1 MEQLPAYRKI
11 DMKTWPRREHFHY
24 YRNVIK
30 CGYSL
35 TARVDVTAVVEL
47 ARREHKRFYGC
58 FLYAAAKAVNS
69 MDAMRMMVPPD
80 GGAGVWETSN
90 LNFTVFHPEDETFT
104 DLWMEYHPV
113 FKEFYREFT
122 WVVETYGDRRG
133 IKGRPGQPANFFC
146 ISCLPWLD
154 FTGYGCDTYGDS
166 EMYFPVLLF
175 GRYRPEGQALTLPFN
190 IWVHH
195 AVADGWHI
203 HLLVDTLQQLLAE
216 PESWLDS

>member
-1 MEQLPAYRKI
+1 MKQLPAYRKI
-11 DMKTWPRREHFHY
+11 DLETWPRREHFHY

-35 TARVDVTAVVEL
+35 TARVDVTAAVEL

-69 MDAMRMMVPPD
+69 MDAMRMMVPPE

-104 DLWMEYHPV
+104 DLWMEYCPA
-113 FKEFYREFT
+113 FEEFYREFT
-122 WVVETYGDRRG
+122 RVVETYGKRRG

-154 FTGYGCDTYGDS
+154 FTGCTTHSVG
-166 EMYFPVLLF
+166 EPALFPIIDF
-175 GRYRPEGQALTLPFN
+175 GKYTEQEGRYTLPVAVT
-190 IWVHH
+190 ISH
-195 AVADGWHI
+195 AAADGYHTS
-203 HLLVDTLQQLLAE
+203 LFFKRLQEELDAFQLL
-216 PESWLDS
+216 DT